1 MNSLRLIPLVIFAAT
16 ALLVLK
22 GYDLFMGG
30 QGAGLVGTSVA
41 EAQDFAELTNQDIA
55 AADRATE
62 TLFETASPAPVSS
75 GQLDAVPLEENRD
88 GDKSPI
94 GSTTGNT
101 STEQAVL
108 DRLSERR
115 AELDLLAEELDMREA
130 LVTAA
135 ETRLEERVAALEA
148 LEVRINALVEE
159 RKAIDDAQLAD
170 LVAMYE
176 NMRPRDAAGIFDQL
190 EIEVLLRVTRQ
201 MNPRKLA
208 PILAAMT
215 PDRAQELTERLASFD
230 EEPALDEPI
239 DDFSSLPQIVGE

>member
-1 MNSLRLIPLVIFAAT
+1 MPSIL
-16 ALLVLK
+16 
-22 GYDLFMGG
+22 
-30 QGAGLVGTSVA
+30 GTSVA
-41 EAQDFAELTNQDIA
+41 AAQDFAEVTNQDIT

-62 TLFETASPAPVSS
+62 TLFDRAGAAPVSS
-75 GQLDAVPLEENRD
+75 GQLDAVPLEEDRQ

-94 GSTTGNT
+94 GSTSGNT
-101 STEQAVL
+101 DTEQAIL

-115 AELDLLAEELDMREA
+115 SELDLLEEELDLRSS

-135 ETRLEERVAALEA
+135 EQRLEERVAALEA
-148 LEVRINALVEE
+148 LEGRINALVEE

-170 LVAMYE
+170 LVSMYE
-176 NMRPRDAAGIFDQL
+176 NMRARDAAAIFDQL

-208 PILAAMT
+208 PVLAAMT
-215 PDRAQELTERLASFD
+215 AARAQELTTRLASFD
-230 EEPALDEPI
+230 EEPRLDEPI